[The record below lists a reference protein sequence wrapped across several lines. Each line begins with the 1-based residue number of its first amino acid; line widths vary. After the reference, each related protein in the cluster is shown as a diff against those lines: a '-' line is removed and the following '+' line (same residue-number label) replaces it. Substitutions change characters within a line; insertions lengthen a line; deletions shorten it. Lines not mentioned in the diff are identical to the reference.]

1 MSVLPSVLG
10 AGVAAMADRETSPET
25 SPEASSG
32 TSPGTGPGTGSG
44 AGTPLDLGPA
54 TFSRVVR
61 DQRKTIVVALVLA
74 VAAYWVLGQLGEWT
88 MAGCTAGGVAL
99 GLLNHL
105 ATEFWLLRLIT
116 SGEQPTRNKLAMSTL
131 LRLLVLSVVAVG
143 IAVWFWPDGIGLL
156 LGLAVFRLIALV
168 MTGLPLLKELKQQ

>member
-1 MSVLPSVLG
+1 MTVRPNVRSGVLAG
-10 AGVAAMADRETSPET
+10 GVAVMADRETSPET
-25 SPEASSG
+25 
-32 TSPGTGPGTGSG
+32 GPGTVGG
-44 AGTPLDLGPA
+44 AGTPLDLGAA